1 MKEGRFHA
9 FMAAAALAVLAV
21 SVYGVLTGGIS
32 VSASQ
37 LLPRGALLA
46 ALLAGVALYWR
57 RKEERLLNLVAMCFW
72 AVLFSNLH
80 MVPMFLA
87 GRQQVPPSD
96 HLLARVDAALGV
108 EVPDVMHAVASVPF
122 LRPTLDFIYGTL
134 IFLMALAIMI
144 PPLAG
149 RMEQAK
155 EYALGCL
162 VAALVSIPVLAVF
175 QAVGPWSAY
184 GFTPSPAQE
193 GYTKV
198 FLALKADGPFALDL
212 SYASGLITFP
222 SFHTILA
229 VLAALA
235 LRRTRWLRWPAALLA
250 LLIVLSTITTG
261 WHYVADVLAGLL
273 VALLSFGT
281 ARAYLWL
288 EVGAWS
294 LPGRLAAGAAVRC
307 ASLRGA
313 TAPLPATASS
323 CGPES
328 PAG

>member
-9 FMAAAALAVLAV
+9 FMAAAALGVLAV
-21 SVYGVLTGGIS
+21 SVYGVLAGGITVS
-32 VSASQ
+32 VSQ
-37 LLPRGALLA
+37 LLPRAALLA
-46 ALLAGVALYWR
+46 ALLAGVALYRR
-57 RKEERLLNLVAMCFW
+57 RKEEKLLNLVAMCFW

-80 MVPMFLA
+80 MIPMFLA
-87 GRQQVPPSD
+87 GRQRVAPSD
-96 HLLARVDAALGV
+96 HLLARVDAALGI
-108 EVPDVMHAVASVPF
+108 EVPDVMYAVASVPF
-122 LRPTLDFIYGTL
+122 LKPVLDFTYGTL
-134 IFLMALAIMI
+134 LFLMALAIMI
-144 PPLAG
+144 PPLTG

-155 EYALGCL
+155 EYALSCL

-175 QAVGPWSAY
+175 QAVGPWSVY

-198 FLALKADGPFALDL
+198 FLALKSDEPFALDL

-222 SFHTILA
+222 SFHAILA

-235 LRRTRWLRWPAALLA
+235 LRRTRFLRWPAALLA
-250 LLIVLSTITTG
+250 LLIVVSTITTG
-261 WHYVADVLAGLL
+261 WHYLADVLAGLL
-273 VALLSFGT
+273 VALLSFGA

-288 EVGAWS
+288 EAGAWS
-294 LPGRLAAGAAVRC
+294 LPGRLAAGAAVRF
-307 ASLRGA
+307 A
-313 TAPLPATASS
+313 TLCRATPPLPAAASG